1 VPRAAVADVAA
12 RGTRIVTASGVAVL
26 VVAAVSAP
34 LLLASADLP
43 IDRVGARSLVF
54 FCGCGLLLTARSYR
68 HRAARTL
75 LRAAGLACGVALL
88 AAVLTT
94 LHRGVATLAG
104 VAVALA
110 AALVVVAVASG
121 RGWRSAWWSRRAEVA
136 EGLCGSAAVASVI
149 VATGVF
155 RNLWESIHL
164 QV

>member
-1 VPRAAVADVAA
+1 MAA
-12 RGTRIVTASGVAVL
+12 RWCRGPPWPAWPPG
-26 VVAAVSAP
+26 AP

-43 IDRVGARSLVF
+43 IDRVGARILVF

-75 LRAAGLACGVALL
+75 LRTAGLACGVALL

-94 LHRGVATLAG
+94 LSRGAGASLA
-104 VAVALA
+104 VA
-110 AALVVVAVASG
+110 AALVVVALASG

-149 VATGVF
+149 VATGLF